1 MSQYFLSPQAAF
13 FCNLRLHRKK
23 ADWPSYGTIIMSEPK
38 TNLLKQMKLLAQT
51 KHMPSVDHFSSQVP
65 SFVSSHLHQ
74 VDSSFNAQIPPSPF

>member
-1 MSQYFLSPQAAF
+1 
-13 FCNLRLHRKK
+13 
-23 ADWPSYGTIIMSEPK
+23 MSEPK